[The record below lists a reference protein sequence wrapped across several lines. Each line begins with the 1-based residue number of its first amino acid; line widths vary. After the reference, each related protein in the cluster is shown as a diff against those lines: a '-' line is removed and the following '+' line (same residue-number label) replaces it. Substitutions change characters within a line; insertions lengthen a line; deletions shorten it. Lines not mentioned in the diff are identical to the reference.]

1 MRRTTALIVAGG
13 QGLRMQLDIRKQYL
27 DIDGQ
32 PIISRTLQIFD
43 QCEEI
48 SDICLVIPESDH
60 DYCRTRI
67 IDPMNLVKPCKLV
80 SGGAERQNSVYN
92 GLLSLDLKPDDIVV
106 IHDGVRPFVT
116 DYHIRACIEG
126 AVISGASILAIPLS
140 DTLKLSD
147 SDGNIKKTIDREMM
161 WAAQTPQ
168 VFQFNLIKRAHELAF
183 RNGVIATD
191 DSFLVEVLG
200 GSVKIIPGSRKNIKI
215 TTRED
220 IVLATSLLNE
230 NSIVEK

>member
-13 QGLRMQLDIRKQYL
+13 QGLRMQLDVRKQYL
-27 DIDGQ
+27 DLHGL

-43 QCEEI
+43 QCVDI
-48 SDICLVIPESDH
+48 SDICLVIPASDH
-60 DYCRTRI
+60 EYCRSRI
-67 IDPMNLVKPCKLV
+67 IEPMNLVKPCTLV
-80 SGGAERQNSVYN
+80 SGGEERQNSVYN
-92 GLLSLDLKPDDIVV
+92 GLLSLDLNADDIVV

-126 AVISGASILAIPLS
+126 ALISGASILAIPLS
-140 DTLKLSD
+140 DTIKLVD
-147 SDGNIKKTIDREMM
+147 PEGNIKRTIDREMM

-168 VFQFNLIKRAHELAF
+168 AFQFNLIKRAHELAN
-183 RNGVIATD
+183 RNGVSATD

-200 GSVKIIPGSRKNIKI
+200 GIVKIIPGSRKNIKI

-230 NSIVEK
+230 NNVDEK